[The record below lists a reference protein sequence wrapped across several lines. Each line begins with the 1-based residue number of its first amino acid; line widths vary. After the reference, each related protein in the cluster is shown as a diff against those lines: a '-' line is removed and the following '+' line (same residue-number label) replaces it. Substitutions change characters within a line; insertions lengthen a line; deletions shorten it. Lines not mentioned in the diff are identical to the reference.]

1 MYLALIILPLLGSI
15 ASGLFGKKIGVTG
28 SQLITTSLVIITTFL
43 AIIAY
48 LEVGLNSIPVSIHLF
63 RWIDSESLIVYWGF
77 HFDSLTTSM
86 LLPVLI
92 VSSLVHVYSIGYM
105 SHDPR
110 APFNL
115 FFKSGEKDPRSCSV
129 GFLNQLTYRLTKEGR
144 ECSMSINRNLW
155 LVIQLIEISRGICHI
170 RFYSLNLRG
179 YMISA
184 VDRITWTLLR
194 LLVLMCGSRTRPN
207 QFNLAL
213 DKGDRFSETKYER
226 RLGIENSGLPK
237 GRNPHGN
244 GSAILGKRVRKISSS
259 YHRPNSMLS
268 PSFYHCQQTRVLY
281 NSFASP
287 KRWYSTKKPLTA
299 IKVYTNVYTQK
310 AKILAENRG
319 KSGVYRFTNL
329 TNNKT
334 YVGCAVNLKARIYK
348 YFRLKDL
355 LRAKCMPI
363 CYAILKYKLNNF
375 KLEILEY
382 CNKEDC
388 LRKEKDYIDSLK
400 PEYNILREGFSRL
413 GTKHT
418 VEAKAKIGAARLG
431 KILSEV
437 TKARL
442 SKALKDRTILR
453 ETKEKMS
460 SAKGGSGIDVI
471 NSVTRKTVTYISG
484 REAAAA
490 LGCDEKTIRNYI
502 KSGKLFRN
510 VYIKKG
516 GASR

>member
-1 MYLALIILPLLGSI
+1 M
-15 ASGLFGKKIGVTG
+15 
-28 SQLITTSLVIITTFL
+28 
-43 AIIAY
+43 
-48 LEVGLNSIPVSIHLF
+48 
-63 RWIDSESLIVYWGF
+63 
-77 HFDSLTTSM
+77 
-86 LLPVLI
+86 
-92 VSSLVHVYSIGYM
+92 
-105 SHDPR
+105 
-110 APFNL
+110 
-115 FFKSGEKDPRSCSV
+115 
-129 GFLNQLTYRLTKEGR
+129 
-144 ECSMSINRNLW
+144 
-155 LVIQLIEISRGICHI
+155 
-170 RFYSLNLRG
+170 
-179 YMISA
+179 
-184 VDRITWTLLR
+184 
-194 LLVLMCGSRTRPN
+194 
-207 QFNLAL
+207 
-213 DKGDRFSETKYER
+213 
-226 RLGIENSGLPK
+226 
-237 GRNPHGN
+237 
-244 GSAILGKRVRKISSS
+244 
-259 YHRPNSMLS
+259 
-268 PSFYHCQQTRVLY
+268 
-281 NSFASP
+281 
-287 KRWYSTKKPLTA
+287 
-299 IKVYTNVYTQK
+299 YTNVYTQK

>member
-1 MYLALIILPLLGSI
+1 
-15 ASGLFGKKIGVTG
+15 
-28 SQLITTSLVIITTFL
+28 
-43 AIIAY
+43 
-48 LEVGLNSIPVSIHLF
+48 
-63 RWIDSESLIVYWGF
+63 
-77 HFDSLTTSM
+77 
-86 LLPVLI
+86 
-92 VSSLVHVYSIGYM
+92 
-105 SHDPR
+105 
-110 APFNL
+110 
-115 FFKSGEKDPRSCSV
+115 
-129 GFLNQLTYRLTKEGR
+129 
-144 ECSMSINRNLW
+144 
-155 LVIQLIEISRGICHI
+155 
-170 RFYSLNLRG
+170 
-179 YMISA
+179 
-184 VDRITWTLLR
+184 
-194 LLVLMCGSRTRPN
+194 
-207 QFNLAL
+207 
-213 DKGDRFSETKYER
+213 
-226 RLGIENSGLPK
+226 
-237 GRNPHGN
+237 
-244 GSAILGKRVRKISSS
+244 
-259 YHRPNSMLS
+259 
-268 PSFYHCQQTRVLY
+268 
-281 NSFASP
+281 
-287 KRWYSTKKPLTA
+287 
-299 IKVYTNVYTQK
+299 VYTNVYTQK

-319 KSGVYRFTNL
+319 KSGVYRLTNL

-334 YVGCAVNLKARIYK
+334 YVGCAVNIKARIYK

-375 KLEILEY
+375 KLEILESFFFSFSLEKKKR

-388 LRKEKDYIDSLK
+388 LRKEKNYIDSLK

-418 VEAKAKIGAARLG
+418 VEAKAKIGAAQLG

-442 SKALKDRTILR
+442 SKALKDRTFLK

-490 LGCDEKTIRNYI
+490 IGCDEKTIRNYI

-516 GASR
+516 GASP